1 MLKSQT
7 VEDALVRR
15 FDLVKVY
22 HVGRISDAE
31 RSLEAASSI
40 GTSKEGLISIAV
52 EDLNKQLAASIA
64 NGYVE
69 ELKNLMQRVAVTEAG
84 QRRVFFEQ
92 QVEAAKK
99 SLAQA
104 EQALRATQEKT
115 GVIQLDGQ
123 AKAIIESVVTLRA
136 RMAAKQVQVDA
147 MKAFATD
154 QNPDLILANQELAGM
169 RRQLSKMESQQSTSG
184 DSVAIPTGNVPES
197 GLEYVRRLRKVA
209 QAPTSKQ
216 KAQKAV
222 SLMTSTR
229 SRSAALNKRA
239 GERNATTLRL
249 SNLVAAELIG
259 HSDPGTAGRV
269 HRVTEHHP

>member
-1 MLKSQT
+1 
-7 VEDALVRR
+7 
-15 FDLVKVY
+15 
-22 HVGRISDAE
+22 
-31 RSLEAASSI
+31 
-40 GTSKEGLISIAV
+40 
-52 EDLNKQLAASIA
+52 
-64 NGYVE
+64 
-69 ELKNLMQRVAVTEAG
+69 MQRVAVTEAG

-197 GLEYVRRLRKVA
+197 GLEYVRRLRDVKYYESVFELLG
-209 QAPTSKQ
+209 KQ
-216 KAQKAV
+216 YEMAKLDEARQGSVVQTIDSAVEPDRKSSPRRGLILALTGVLAFLGSCLCALLTESVRRMKAV
-222 SLMTSTR
+222 DPEQ
-229 SRSAALNKRA
+229 A
-239 GERNATTLRL
+239 ERISKLKEL
-249 SNLVAAELIG
+249 LIG
-259 HSDPGTAGRV
+259 RGVRPGLKGGAQ
-269 HRVTEHHP
+269 